1 MNQKDLV
8 DSLAKHF
15 YFTKAESSRVVDFIL
30 DKISIDLQKG
40 NRVYFRGFGSFVKQS
55 LDSKR
60 VRHPKTGKMIATK
73 DYFLRFSLRDTFVL
87 D

>member
-60 VRHPKTGKMIATK
+60 VRHPKTGKMMLIPK
-73 DYFLRFSLRDTFVL
+73 RDTIKFTPSRKL
-87 D
+87 LE